1 MPELTVDDVIQYTNG
16 RLEDNEETE
25 RMLAVALATARRY
38 AGWHVSPVILGD
50 EVTLDGPDSRIL
62 WLPTKKLV
70 ELNSVEE
77 DGFTVSLTDL
87 RWSATIPESQVRMRK
102 RSTGFWSG
110 DYQAIVVD
118 MDHGYT
124 EDEAADWRQAI
135 LTMVDQ
141 MASVQLGVSEIGLRR
156 KRVDD
161 VEYEWD
167 SAMSMAAKEALT
179 SVEYLLN
186 CYRLAPV
193 EFL

>member
-16 RLEDNEETE
+16 RLEDNDETE
-25 RMLAVALATARRY
+25 RLLGVALATARRY

-50 EVTLDGPDSRIL
+50 EVILDGPDSRIL

-70 ELNSVEE
+70 ELNSIEE
-77 DGFTVSLTDL
+77 DEVVLVLTTL
-87 RWSATIPESQVRMRK
+87 RWSATLPDSQVRVRK
-102 RSTGFWSG
+102 KSDGFWSCN
-110 DYQAIVVD
+110 YQAITVD

-124 EDEAADWRQAI
+124 EEEAADWRQAI

-141 MASVQLGVSEIGLRR
+141 MASVQLGVSEIGLVR

-161 VEYEWD
+161 VEYQWD
-167 SAMSMAAKEALT
+167 SAMSLAAQQALT